1 MGERIEM
8 GSIVANT
15 AGSNPVLGTENFYNK
30 GENNHETKTV
40 VQAIIKVI
48 MYASVA

>member
-15 AGSNPVLGTENFYNK
+15 AGSNPVLGTENFCNK
-30 GENNHETKTV
+30 GEM
-40 VQAIIKVI
+40 I
-48 MYASVA
+48 MKRKQLCKRLSKL